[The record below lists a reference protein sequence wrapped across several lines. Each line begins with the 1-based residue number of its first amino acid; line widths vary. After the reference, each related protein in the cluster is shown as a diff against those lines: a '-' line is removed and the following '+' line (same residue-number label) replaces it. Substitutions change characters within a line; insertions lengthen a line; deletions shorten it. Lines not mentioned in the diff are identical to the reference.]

1 MSSTSAVNL
10 EGLLGILVTR
20 LTRDQVEAL
29 TITAATMVNGNVQKD
44 DSFMDLLEDESVPDG
59 MEPAEV
65 ATRLLQEIA
74 DHRIYAAFVA
84 VEALALDLYSWELEA
99 AHLLA
104 QVAVDDRDFRADFLD
119 LSVEA
124 GYLNPGGAE
133 LIDAMYIER
142 EDDDVAVAP
151 I

>member
-10 EGLLGILVTR
+10 EGLLGLLVKR

-29 TITAATMVNGNVQKD
+29 TITAAAVVNGNVQKD
-44 DSFMDLLEDESVPDG
+44 DSFMDLLEDDRVPG
-59 MEPAEV
+59 EEPDET
-65 ATRLLQEIA
+65 ATRLLQEVA

-104 QVAVDDRDFRADFLD
+104 QVAVDDRDFRAEFLD
-119 LSVEA
+119 FTVEA
-124 GYLNPGGAE
+124 GYLNPGAAE